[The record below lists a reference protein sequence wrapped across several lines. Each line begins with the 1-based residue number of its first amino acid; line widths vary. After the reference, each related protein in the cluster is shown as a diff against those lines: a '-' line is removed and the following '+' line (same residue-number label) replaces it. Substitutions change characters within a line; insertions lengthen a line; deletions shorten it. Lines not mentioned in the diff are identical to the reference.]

1 MRKSRFMEEQI
12 TDALWLADSG
22 KKRVYRLCC
31 QEGLQLRMKVKRM
44 RVALLLGRPQVLT
57 GPNPHSE
64 HWIFSTTRCSTDE
77 HFASSRSL
85 ISEVAR
91 VGLEANFRLS
101 GRCVGQALDRLAAQ
115 REWPNVISWTT
126 AWSSRPRP
134 WSSGQRHG
142 VKLDHTRPGKLP

>member
-1 MRKSRFMEEQI
+1 
-12 TDALWLADSG
+12 
-22 KKRVYRLCC
+22 
-31 QEGLQLRMKVKRM
+31 MKVKRM
-44 RVALLLGRPQVLT
+44 RISTATRQASGTHRPEPT
-57 GPNPHSE
+57 SE

-77 HFASSRSL
+77 RFASSRSL

-126 AWSSRPRP
+126 AWSSRPRS
-134 WSSGQRHG
+134 WSSGQCQG
-142 VKLDHTRPGKLP
+142 VKLDHTPPGKLP